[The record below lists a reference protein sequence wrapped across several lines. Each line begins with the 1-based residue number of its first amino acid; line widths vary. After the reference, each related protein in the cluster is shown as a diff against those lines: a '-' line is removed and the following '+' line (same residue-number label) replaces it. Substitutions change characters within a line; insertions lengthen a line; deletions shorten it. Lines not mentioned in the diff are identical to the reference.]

1 MPPLNPS
8 AAIASLLEIGRHEP
22 DVLVRLAALA
32 AALHLELDPA
42 QHGALAEA
50 TWAIAD
56 QSPSASYPRGLA
68 LALAARIPLES
79 VRERLRGLA
88 VAPDEADAEV
98 AARVLEAVGD
108 ASRIAPLLAGLHQG
122 RTANYRLLAALP
134 IERALESAAELPE
147 PHNGIAEDARFWWAL
162 ARARLG
168 DSSPLESLFYAD
180 DTLPFLFWE
189 EPWSAYEQIAAI
201 APVPPR
207 LRAQLLALLA
217 QADAD
222 EAAGMLDPEQARALR
237 LTVWAATGTADAEG
251 TPLRALPKAGHP
263 DLEGPGASRLDI
275 AALLAGAPADA
286 QPALP
291 DRQIAALIAGEPAE
305 HFIPRLLALAG
316 PAWPSDARIR
326 ALGLIGLAADLRAGR
341 PVSPHRRAAE
351 FMRNLPRPAPILDE
365 TEAPRARATDA
376 STAAN
381 ATGPQPPSRAR
392 MAPGARSMAAPY
404 GAAAGTET
412 EAETETE
419 ADQRRVNALIIVDGL
434 ARLRFVAGHRQII
447 RCWIGLPQA
456 QAAVADAPIPTVD
469 IPDEG
474 LALSVELCWQGQ
486 GAAGLIHLPARRSAR
501 SEDCDL
507 PIEVPDGID
516 ELEAELLFRFKG
528 KVFEA
533 VRLRAAVEREGAAAC
548 TDAGADLQL
557 AVQFGQR
564 AVIELPE
571 RGAFDATITFG
582 SAEMRVFAGK
592 GGKIFD
598 LGSTSA
604 LVRLLN
610 DKLFLKDV
618 SLVRRRSQQGVD
630 ERDAVLDAD
639 DPDVLE
645 LFCDLARH
653 GATLYQDLRSQGF
666 VDPGERLQLVNH
678 DPRRYVP
685 LEFVYDRGFPRRGAR
700 LCAGWQAVL
709 AGEAVRCPACDT
721 SEAAA
726 AAGGRSDTI
735 CPLGFWSI
743 RKVIER
749 TDPARLQDLSTPTAP
764 RRRLRALDAAL
775 CASSDKVPEDHR
787 AELGATLAAAIP
799 AATVVSDWAQ
809 WEAAVARDAPP
820 LLILLAHHDLDD
832 GLDYLEIGSEALDE
846 ELKWRFRPELNE
858 HLINPPPVEPG
869 PIVLLLGCLTAAD
882 NPEMGYSGL
891 ANTFSAFRAGV
902 VLGTLAKILGRHAAP
917 LASEL
922 VSELLAVDMP
932 DADFGTVMRRVR
944 RRMLGRGYLMALSL
958 VSLGDAEWHLPQS
971 RPGQARPPA
980 DSAAPA

>member
-1 MPPLNPS
+1 MPPMSPS
-8 AAIASLLEIGRHEP
+8 PAIAALLEFAREEP
-22 DVLVRLAALA
+22 DVRVRLAALA
-32 AALHLELDPA
+32 ATLHLELTPA
-42 QHGALAEA
+42 QRGELAQA
-50 TWAIAD
+50 TCAVIDSFPA
-56 QSPSASYPRGLA
+56 AAYPRHLA
-68 LALAARIPLES
+68 LALAARIPQRSL
-79 VRERLRGLA
+79 RERLHALA
-88 VAPDEADAEV
+88 ADPAEADAEAV
-98 AARVLEAVGD
+98 ASALEAAGD
-108 ASRIAPLLAGLHQG
+108 PIRIVPLLAGLHQG

-134 IERALESAAELPE
+134 IERALESAAQLPE
-147 PHNGIAEDARFWWAL
+147 PRNGIAEDARFWWAL

-168 DSSPLESLFYAD
+168 DLSPLESLFYAD
-180 DTLPFLFWE
+180 DNLPFLFWD

-201 APVPPR
+201 KPLPPR
-207 LRAQLLALLA
+207 QHAQLLALLA

-222 EAAGMLDPEQARALR
+222 EAAGTLDPEQARALR

-251 TPLRALPKAGHP
+251 TPLRALPAAGHP
-263 DLEGPGASRLDI
+263 GLEVPGAGHLDI
-275 AALLAGAPADA
+275 AALLAGPAADTQPVPTDA
-286 QPALP
+286 QL
-291 DRQIAALIAGEPAE
+291 AALIAGEPAAY
-305 HFIPRLLALAG
+305 FIPRLLALAG
-316 PAWPSDARIR
+316 PERPSEARIR
-326 ALGLIGLAADLRAGR
+326 ALGLIALAADLRAGR
-341 PVSPHRRAAE
+341 PVAPHRRAAD
-351 FMRNLPRPAPILDE
+351 FMRNLPRPEPVIDAQVITAARAADDLTAAPSSRPQP
-365 TEAPRARATDA
+365 ASRARAA
-376 STAAN
+376 H
-381 ATGPQPPSRAR
+381 
-392 MAPGARSMAAPY
+392 GARSMAAPHT
-404 GAAAGTET
+404 GAG
-412 EAETETE
+412 E

-434 ARLRFVAGHRQII
+434 VRLRFVAGRRQFI

-456 QAAVADAPIPTVD
+456 QAAAADAPIPTVD

-486 GAAGLIHLPARRSAR
+486 GAAGLIHLPAKRSAR

-507 PIEVPDGID
+507 PIDVPEGID
-516 ELEAELLFRFKG
+516 QLEAELLFRFKG

-533 VRLRAAVEREGAAAC
+533 VRLTAAVEHEGRPAA
-548 TDAGADLQL
+548 TGADLQL

-571 RGAFDATITFG
+571 RSAFDATITFG

-678 DPRRYVP
+678 DPKRYVP

-709 AGEAVRCPACDT
+709 GGEAVRCPACDAT
-721 SEAAA
+721 EAA
-726 AAGGRSDTI
+726 AAGGGRTDTI

-764 RRRLRALDAAL
+764 RRRLRALNAAL
-775 CASSDKVPEDHR
+775 CASSDKVPEDNR

-858 HLINPPPVEPG
+858 RLINPPPVEPG

-882 NPEMGYSGL
+882 NAEMGYSGL
-891 ANTFSAFRAGV
+891 ANTFTAFRAGV

-922 VSELLAVDMP
+922 VSELVAVDMP

-980 DSAAPA
+980 DTAAPP

>member
-1 MPPLNPS
+1 MPAMNPS
-8 AAIASLLEIGRHEP
+8 AAIAALLHIGREEP

-32 AALHLELDPA
+32 AALHLELEPA
-42 QHGALAEA
+42 QRGALADA
-50 TWAIAD
+50 TCEVIDSFPA
-56 QSPSASYPRGLA
+56 ASYPRRLA
-68 LALAARIPLES
+68 IALAARIALRS
-79 VRERLRGLA
+79 VRERVRALA
-88 VAPDEADAEV
+88 ADPAEADAEV
-98 AARVLEAVGD
+98 AARALDVIGD
-108 ASRIAPLLAGLHQG
+108 PTRIAPLLAGLHQG
-122 RTANYRLLAALP
+122 NAANYRLLAALP
-134 IERALESAAELPE
+134 IECSLEGAFDLPE
-147 PHNGIAEDARFWWAL
+147 PRNGIAEDARFWWAL

-168 DSSPLESLFYAD
+168 DLSPLEGLFYAD
-180 DTLPFLFWE
+180 DNLPFLFWE

-201 APVPPR
+201 APVPPTMR
-207 LRAQLLALLA
+207 QHLLQLLA

-222 EAAGMLDPEQARALR
+222 EAAGTLDPEQAGALR
-237 LTVWAATGTADAEG
+237 LTVWAATGIADAEG
-251 TPLRALPKAGHP
+251 NLSNAPQAFARP
-263 DLEGPGASRLDI
+263 GPAAPGGGPADI
-275 AALLAGAPADA
+275 AALLAGPSADAPA
-286 QPALP
+286 ALTDP
-291 DRQIAALIAGEPAE
+291 QIAALIAGEPAA
-305 HFIPRLLALAG
+305 HFVPALLALAG
-316 PAWPSDARIR
+316 PQRPSDARIR
-326 ALGLIGLAADLRAGR
+326 ALGFIGLAADFRAGR
-341 PVSPHRRAAE
+341 AVSPHRRAAD
-351 FMRNLPRPAPILDE
+351 FMRNLPRPGPLIDAH
-365 TEAPRARATDA
+365 AAARSRATH
-376 STAAN
+376 
-381 ATGPQPPSRAR
+381 
-392 MAPGARSMAAPY
+392 GARSMAVPRA
-404 GAAAGTET
+404 GADET
-412 EAETETE
+412 
-419 ADQRRVNALIIVDGL
+419 DQRRVNALIMVDGL
-434 ARLRFVAGHRQII
+434 ARLRFVAGRRQYI

-456 QAAVADAPIPTVD
+456 QAAVADAPIPSVD

-474 LALSVELCWQGQ
+474 LALSVELCWQGE
-486 GAAGLIHLPARRSAR
+486 GAAGLIHLPARRNAR

-533 VRLRAAVEREGAAAC
+533 VRLTAAVERAGSPAG
-548 TDAGADLQL
+548 TGADLQL

-571 RGAFDATITFG
+571 RTAFDATITFG
-582 SAEMRVFAGK
+582 SAEMRVFAGQ

-610 DKLFLKDV
+610 HKLFLKDV

-666 VDPGERLQLVNH
+666 VDPGDRLQLVNH
-678 DPRRYVP
+678 DPKRYVP

-700 LCAGWQAVL
+700 LCGGWQAVL
-709 AGEAVRCPACDT
+709 SGEAVRCPVCDAAD
-721 SEAAA
+721 AAA
-726 AAGGRSDTI
+726 AAGGRTDTI

-775 CASSDKVPEDHR
+775 CASSDKVPEDYR

-799 AATVVSDWAQ
+799 AARVVSDWVQ
-809 WEAAVARDAPP
+809 WEAAVAQDAPP

-832 GLDYLEIGSEALDE
+832 GLDFLEIGSESLDE
-846 ELKWRFRPELNE
+846 DLKWRFRPELNE
-858 HLINPPPVEPG
+858 RLINPPPVEPG
-869 PIVLLLGCLTAAD
+869 PIVLLLGCLTAAED
-882 NPEMGYSGL
+882 QEMGYSGL

-922 VSELLAVDMP
+922 VSELVAVDMP
-932 DADFGTVMRRVR
+932 DADFGSLMRRVR

-958 VSLGDAEWHLPQS
+958 VSLGDAGWHLPQS
-971 RPGQARPPA
+971 RPGQPQAPADVAPPA
-980 DSAAPA
+980 